1 MIKKRRHEI
10 ERERGRDRER
20 ELQGYQYREW
30 GWRKGVTRKSKF
42 FICRDDVVVMKRD
55 EAAAARAHDPP
66 AWHLR
71 ERNSNPLTHL
81 T

>member
-1 MIKKRRHEI
+1 MR

-20 ELQGYQYREW
+20 ELQGYQYRECVGMGVEEGCYEEKVFSFFFW
-30 GWRKGVTRKSKF
+30 G
-42 FICRDDVVVMKRD
+42 DDVVVMKRD
-55 EAAAARAHDPP
+55 EAAAARAHDLP

>member
-1 MIKKRRHEI
+1 M
-10 ERERGRDRER
+10 GRDRER
-20 ELQGYQYREW
+20 EVQGYQYRECV
-30 GWRKGVTRKSKF
+30 GMGVEEGCYF
-42 FICRDDVVVMKRD
+42 FRDDVVVMKRD